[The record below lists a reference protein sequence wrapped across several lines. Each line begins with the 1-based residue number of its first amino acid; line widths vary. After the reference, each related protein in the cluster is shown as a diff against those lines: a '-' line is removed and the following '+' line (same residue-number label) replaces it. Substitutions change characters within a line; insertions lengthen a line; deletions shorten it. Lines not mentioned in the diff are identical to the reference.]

1 MWFIKLLKFPLWL
14 LKLFIK
20 KPNKKISQREKN
32 QRAYV
37 RNFSIRHY
45 SWQKSIGK
53 NKQKKRKNNKNFRK
67 RAVKKVNDR
76 VATKKVPKNPC

>member
-1 MWFIKLLKFPLWL
+1 MWFIKILKFPLWL

-20 KPNKKISQREKN
+20 KPNKKVSEREKN

-45 SWQKSIGK
+45 SWQKSLGK
-53 NKQKKRKNNKNFRK
+53 DKRKK
-67 RAVKKVNDR
+67 KKVYK
-76 VATKKVPKNPC
+76 KKVKLSLSKQ

>member
-1 MWFIKLLKFPLWL
+1 MWLIKFLKFPVWL

-20 KPNKKISQREKN
+20 KPNKKISQREQK

-45 SWQKSIGK
+45 SWQKSLGK
-53 NKQKKRKNNKNFRK
+53 NKQKK
-67 RAVKKVNDR
+67 KKVYK
-76 VATKKVPKNPC
+76 KKVKLSLSKQ